1 MEAVVFNMVLYSLLG
16 DGVIAIAGPRVV
28 HTRFGKSLVTDL
40 QLYLGFLRSIL
51 YIYSVDISANP
62 HLRGGGRASTTFGCG
77 LGTEP
82 CIEMTEFYH
91 TISEMD

>member
-1 MEAVVFNMVLYSLLG
+1 MCRKRGKTTCTLQHGHVEGCCGGGVMEAMLYNLVLYSLLG

-28 HTRFGKSLVTDL
+28 YTRFGKSLVTDL

-62 HLRGGGRASTTFGCG
+62 QS
-77 LGTEP
+77 P
-82 CIEMTEFYH
+82 
-91 TISEMD
+91 

>member
-1 MEAVVFNMVLYSLLG
+1 MLEAVVILIVLYLLLG

-28 HTRFGKSLVTDL
+28 YTRFRKSPVTDL

-62 HLRGGGRASTTFGCG
+62 QS
-77 LGTEP
+77 P
-82 CIEMTEFYH
+82 
-91 TISEMD
+91 